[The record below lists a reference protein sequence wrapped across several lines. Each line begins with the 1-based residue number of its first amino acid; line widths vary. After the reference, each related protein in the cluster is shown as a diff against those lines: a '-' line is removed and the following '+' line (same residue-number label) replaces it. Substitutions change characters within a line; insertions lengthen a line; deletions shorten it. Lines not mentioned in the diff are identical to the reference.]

1 MSPSEMTTVELLEAC
16 ALELVNCEAISAAN
30 ADEQLELAAALRSRA
45 SRIREALARL
55 EAQRGT
61 PAGLAPARAALDALR
76 AINAPDGPTPK
87 EGL

>member
-1 MSPSEMTTVELLEAC
+1 MSPSEMTTVELLERAAK
-16 ALELVNCEAISAAN
+16 ALETAYEYRVEGEHLPVAAS
-30 ADEQLELAAALRSRA
+30 LRSRA

>member
-1 MSPSEMTTVELLEAC
+1 MTPSEMTTVELLEDA
-16 ALELVNCEAISAAN
+16 ACEAMKG
-30 ADEQLELAAALRSRA
+30 DEYCTDDGCSKKTRAAALLSRA
-45 SRIREALARL
+45 ARIREALARL

-76 AINAPDGPTPK
+76 AINAPTPK